1 MKRLDWYILRK
12 FLITFFFVVLI
23 LVSVILIIT
32 YAERNGSFIEH
43 RIPTHQ
49 IFGYFLNFA
58 PYIANVITPITVFIA
73 ATFVTSRLASH
84 TEIVAILSGGVSYF
98 RFMRPFLIGATV
110 IALISFV
117 LTGWV
122 IPNANKSRILFEID
136 YFNTGVRK
144 SEKNF
149 HIKVSPVHYVF
160 LSSFNAEK
168 RSGRDFTL
176 EKIEQKELRWKLSG
190 KSVRWDV
197 EKSVWVLKDWNL
209 RTINGL
215 EEHYVY
221 EPNRDTLLTLNLTPD
236 DFEHSKNMQET
247 LNLDELNDHI
257 DDLKLKGADHTPIFE
272 IERVVRIMSP
282 FTALILTF
290 IGVTLSSKKS
300 RGGVGFQMA
309 LGFLLAFIFI
319 ILFMT
324 TRSIAQ
330 AGSGYSVL
338 IVWLPNLIFSFLAL
352 IIYRL
357 VPK

>member
-43 RIPTHQ
+43 RISAHQ
-49 IFGYFLNFA
+49 ILGYFLNFA
-58 PYIANVITPITVFIA
+58 PYIANIITPITVFIA

-84 TEIVAILSGGVSYF
+84 TEIVAILGSGVSYF
-98 RFMRPFLIGATV
+98 RFLRPFLLGATV
-110 IALISFV
+110 IALVSFV

-122 IPNANKSRILFEID
+122 IPNANKSRILFELN

-144 SEKNF
+144 AEKNF

-160 LSSFNAEK
+160 VNRFNTEK
-168 RSGRDFTL
+168 QVGTNFTL
-176 EKIEQKELRWKLSG
+176 EAIENKKLQWKLSG
-190 KSVRWDV
+190 KSIRWDA
-197 EKSVWVLKDWNL
+197 EQSAWLLKDWNL
-209 RTINGL
+209 RTIKGL
-215 EEHYVY
+215 EEQYLY
-221 EPNRDTLLTLNLTPD
+221 EPNRDTLLVLNLAPK
-236 DFEHSKNMQET
+236 DFEQAINMQET
-247 LNLDELNDHI
+247 LSLDELNDHI
-257 DDLKLKGADHTPIFE
+257 DDLRLKGADHTPIFE
-272 IERVVRIMSP
+272 IERIVRIMSP

-309 LGFLLAFIFI
+309 FGFLLAFIFI

-324 TRSIAQ
+324 TRSIAR

-338 IVWLPNLIFSFLAL
+338 IIWLPNIIFTILAL